1 MVGYTDDDNTHQ
13 ERWNEQKNVQM
24 ETKTITKTKTART
37 TWQLYLCQTVLVY
50 TWLPGVI
57 VLFALFI
64 QCEHVDIFFFSRLH
78 E

>member
-1 MVGYTDDDNTHQ
+1 MVGYTADDNTHQ

-24 ETKTITKTKTART
+24 ETKTKTART
-37 TWQLYLCQTVLVY
+37 TWQLYPCRTVLVY